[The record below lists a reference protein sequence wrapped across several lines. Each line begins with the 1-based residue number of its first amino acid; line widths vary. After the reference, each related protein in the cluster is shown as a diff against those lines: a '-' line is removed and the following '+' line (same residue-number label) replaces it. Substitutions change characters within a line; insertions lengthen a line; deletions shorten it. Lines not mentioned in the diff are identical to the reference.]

1 MDIMEALNEITE
13 EEFLDL
19 LLVIYDMGAQDRN
32 VVETNESRLRRI
44 RIRVEEW
51 LEI

>member
-1 MDIMEALNEITE
+1 MIDEIATLTDE
-13 EEFLDL
+13 QFLEL
-19 LLVIYDMGAQDRN
+19 LLVIYDMGAEERYKIDTTENRK
-32 VVETNESRLRRI
+32 RRI